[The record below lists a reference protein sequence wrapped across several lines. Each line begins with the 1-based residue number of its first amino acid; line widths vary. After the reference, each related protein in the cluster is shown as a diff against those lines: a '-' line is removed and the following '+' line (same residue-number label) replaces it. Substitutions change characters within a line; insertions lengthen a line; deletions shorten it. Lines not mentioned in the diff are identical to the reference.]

1 MSYKLI
7 HGDCLEVMPTLESVD
22 AVITDPPYGINFDT
36 DYTRFTG
43 GNSQSRNTYLKIAN
57 DDKPFDPSPFI
68 GKQFTSV
75 LFGANNYSD
84 KLPQGS
90 WLVWDKRQNG
100 KPLMTSDGEVAWCSR
115 GHGVYIY
122 NHVWDGFLRGS
133 EQGIDRFH
141 PTQKP
146 IKLMEWIIEKYTKK
160 GDTILD
166 PFMGSGTT
174 GVACMRTGRN
184 FIGIEINA
192 DYFAIAQRRIE
203 EATYQPSLF
212 TPQPS
217 QWEPVT
223 MFGDD

>member
-7 HGDCLEVMPTLESVD
+7 HGDCLEVMPTLADKSID
-22 AVITDPPYGINFDT
+22 AVITDPPYGLNELW
-36 DYTRFTG
+36 TG
-43 GNSQSRNTYLKIAN
+43 GGWFQRGVYNGAVEWDSHAPQKAIDAIIQLKIQPTIIWGGN
-57 DDKPFDPSPFI
+57 YFVLPTSRCWDIWSKTNNVRTMSDFEMCWTNNEKPSKMFEHPCN
-68 GKQFTSV
+68 G
-75 LFGANNYSD
+75 
-84 KLPQGS
+84 
-90 WLVWDKRQNG
+90 WKRSHPTE
-100 KPLMTSDGEVAWCSR
+100 KPLDL
-115 GHGVYIY
+115 I
-122 NHVWDGFLRGS
+122 VW
-133 EQGIDRFH
+133 Q
-141 PTQKP
+141 
-146 IKLMEWIIEKYTKK
+146 IERHTKK

-192 DYFAIAQRRIE
+192 EYFAIAQRRIE

-212 TPQPS
+212 APQPS

>member
-22 AVITDPPYGINFDT
+22 AVITDPPYGINENSKKVASRGVLALPQDYGYFDWDT
-36 DYTRFTG
+36 QRISKNAVNLILNISKNQIIFG
-43 GNSQSRNTYLKIAN
+43 GNYYTDMLKPSPSWIIWDKVNGAN
-57 DDKPFDPSPFI
+57 DFADCEMAWTSHNKAVRKFTYMWHGMIKQKP
-68 GKQFTSV
+68 
-75 LFGANNYSD
+75 
-84 KLPQGS
+84 
-90 WLVWDKRQNG
+90 
-100 KPLMTSDGEVAWCSR
+100 E
-115 GHGVYIY
+115 
-122 NHVWDGFLRGS
+122 
-133 EQGIDRFH
+133 ERFH

-146 IKLMEWIIEKYTKK
+146 LDLMIWCVSNYTNP

-192 DYFAIAQRRIE
+192 EYFAIAQRRIE

-212 TPQPS
+212 APQPT
-217 QWEPVT
+217 QWEPVA